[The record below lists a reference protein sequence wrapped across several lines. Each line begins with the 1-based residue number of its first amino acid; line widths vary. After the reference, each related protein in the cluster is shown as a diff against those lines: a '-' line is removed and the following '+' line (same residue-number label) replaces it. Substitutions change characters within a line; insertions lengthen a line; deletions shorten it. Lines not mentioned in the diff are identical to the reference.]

1 MKIKRLLAFVISVAM
16 IVGMVPTFVF
26 AKEIDLEAD
35 EPETAQSSEA
45 EEEDEKEPEENEEP
59 AESEDKDEP
68 ESEEDEPS
76 ADEPDEVFEFGEKP
90 SEVPSETDSKAALGG
105 RIGKSKVYW
114 TLSGS
119 TLTVYGKGKMP
130 AWKSAESVPWH
141 AYRSQIRFI
150 YVRAGVSSIG
160 NHAFRNIHLDGGM
173 VYSRPRGKYALKSI
187 GAYAFAGTNAKVFNF
202 KTLK

>member
-35 EPETAQSSEA
+35 EPETTQSSEA
-45 EEEDEKEPEENEEP
+45 EEEDGEEPEEKE
-59 AESEDKDEP
+59 EP

-114 TLSGS
+114 SFSGS

-141 AYRSQIRFI
+141 NLRS
-150 YVRAGVSSIG
+150 
-160 NHAFRNIHLDGGM
+160 
-173 VYSRPRGKYALKSI
+173 
-187 GAYAFAGTNAKVFNF
+187 
-202 KTLK
+202 